1 MSYVAN
7 RDRPQSSHV
16 RNPPI
21 DNYELGNFSS
31 KRQREERH
39 FYGRKPKKIADVV
52 AQLITQR
59 GYGRIGA
66 DEQLTADWQKSAGD
80 PLAKFSRAGKVRRG
94 TLEVWVANSTMMQE
108 FGFEKTRILAALQRE
123 LPDTNI
129 RDLRFKV
136 GQIN

>member
-7 RDRPQSSHV
+7 RDRPQSSNV

-59 GYGRIGA
+59 GYGRIGT
-66 DEQLTADWQKSAGD
+66 DEQLTEAWQKSAGET
-80 PLAKFSRAGKVRRG
+80 LARFSRTGKIRRG
-94 TLEVWVANSTMMQE
+94 TLEVWVA
-108 FGFEKTRILAALQRE
+108 ALQRE
-123 LPDTNI
+123 LPRHQHPRTPLQSRSNQLNATIFDRITGSAG
-129 RDLRFKV
+129 FT
-136 GQIN
+136 G